1 MHDHHIIQMVRK
13 LTPFLK
19 NSSKA
24 QIILKRY
31 WKTRMA
37 LVWEE
42 NDVHRAANERER
54 VLTRSEAI
62 KVLQTLHEQ
71 HNKQLGLR
79 WSDLWDHLDLYKPG
93 RKMSR
98 AELKRFVSKDIITV
112 QK

>member
-13 LTPFLK
+13 LTPVLK
-19 NSSKA
+19 NSSQA
-24 QIILKRY
+24 QTILKRY
-31 WKTRMA
+31 WKTKMA

-42 NDVHRAANERER
+42 KDVHRAANERER

-79 WSDLWDHLDLYKPG
+79 WSDLWDHLDLYEPG

-98 AELKRFVSKDIITV
+98 AELKQFVSKDIITV